1 MTIEFLS
8 DCNVLNF
15 RYYYM
20 FVLTNYAS
28 KGLMDGKSLENNTR
42 PNWDRYFLDLCEAV
56 AKRATCD
63 RGRSGC
69 VIVKDKR
76 IMTTGYVGAPAGLP
90 HCDEAGHD
98 MRKVL
103 DNNGNVT
110 QHCVRT
116 LHAEQN
122 AIIQAARFGIPLEG
136 ATLFCKMTP
145 CRTCAMI
152 IINAGIK
159 KVVCE
164 KRYHAD
170 ADTTQMFKQACVELV
185 VMNDE
190 IEKYDKQ

>member
-1 MTIEFLS
+1 M
-8 DCNVLNF
+8 
-15 RYYYM
+15 
-20 FVLTNYAS
+20 
-28 KGLMDGKSLENNTR
+28 KR

-56 AKRATCD
+56 SKRATCN

-76 IMTTGYVGAPAGLP
+76 IMTTGYVGSPAGLP

-98 MRKVL
+98 MRKVF
-103 DNNGNVT
+103 DNNDNVT

-145 CRTCAMI
+145 CRTCAMM
-152 IINAGIK
+152 IINSGIK
-159 KVVCE
+159 RVVCE
-164 KRYHAD
+164 KHYHAD
-170 ADTTQMFKQACVELV
+170 KDTIEMFKQAGVELA
-185 VMNDE
+185 VMNAE
-190 IEKYDKQ
+190 VEKYDGQ

>member
-1 MTIEFLS
+1 MKFMAA
-8 DCNVLNF
+8 NQ
-15 RYYYM
+15 
-20 FVLTNYAS
+20 
-28 KGLMDGKSLENNTR
+28 R
-42 PNWDRYFLDLCEAV
+42 PDWDRYFLDMCEAV
-56 AKRATCD
+56 ARRATCD
-63 RGRSGC
+63 RGKSGC

-98 MRKVL
+98 MRKVF
-103 DNNGNVT
+103 DINGVVT

-136 ATLFCKMTP
+136 ATLYCKMTP

-159 KVVCE
+159 RVVCE

-170 ADTTQMFKQACVELV
+170 ADTIDMFKQAGIELSI
-185 VMNDE
+185 MNNE
-190 IEKYDKQ
+190 VEKYDKQ

>member
-1 MTIEFLS
+1 ME
-8 DCNVLNF
+8 
-15 RYYYM
+15 
-20 FVLTNYAS
+20 S
-28 KGLMDGKSLENNTR
+28 KAR

-56 AKRATCD
+56 ARRATCD
-63 RGRSGC
+63 RGRCGA

-90 HCDEAGHD
+90 HCDEVGHD
-98 MRKVL
+98 MRKVFD
-103 DNNGNVT
+103 DNNGSVS

-136 ATLFCKMTP
+136 TTLFCKMTP
-145 CRTCAMI
+145 CRTCAMM

-159 KVVCE
+159 RVVCE

-170 ADTTQMFKQACVELV
+170 ADTIDMFKQAGIELTIIS
-185 VMNDE
+185 NE
-190 IEKYDKQ
+190 YEKYDKQ

>member
-1 MTIEFLS
+1 M
-8 DCNVLNF
+8 V
-15 RYYYM
+15 
-20 FVLTNYAS
+20 
-28 KGLMDGKSLENNTR
+28 NTGR
-42 PNWDRYFLDLCEAV
+42 PDWDRYFLDLCEAV
-56 AKRATCD
+56 SKRATCD
-63 RGRSGC
+63 RGRCGA

-98 MRKVL
+98 MRKVI
-103 DNNGNVT
+103 DEHDKIS

-136 ATLFCKMTP
+136 ATLYCKMTP
-145 CRTCAMI
+145 CRTCAMM

-159 KVVCE
+159 RVVCE

-170 ADTTQMFKQACVELV
+170 VETIEMFKQAQVELCV
-185 VMNDE
+185 VNDE
-190 IEKYDKQ
+190 FVKYEGQ

>member
-1 MTIEFLS
+1 MT
-8 DCNVLNF
+8 D
-15 RYYYM
+15 
-20 FVLTNYAS
+20 
-28 KGLMDGKSLENNTR
+28 KR
-42 PNWDRYFLDLCEAV
+42 PDWDRYFLDLCEAI
-56 AKRATCD
+56 AKRATCA
-63 RGRSGC
+63 RGRCGC

-98 MRKVL
+98 LRKVIDYN
-103 DNNGNVT
+103 DNIT

-145 CRTCAMI
+145 CRTCAMM

-159 KVVCE
+159 CVVCE
-164 KRYHAD
+164 NHYHAD
-170 ADTTQMFKQACVELV
+170 GDTIQLFRQADVKLV
-185 VMNDE
+185 VMKE
-190 IEKYDKQ
+190 EVEKYDQQ

>member
-1 MTIEFLS
+1 MT
-8 DCNVLNF
+8 
-15 RYYYM
+15 
-20 FVLTNYAS
+20 
-28 KGLMDGKSLENNTR
+28 SLENNAR

-56 AKRATCD
+56 AKRATCN

>member
-1 MTIEFLS
+1 M
-8 DCNVLNF
+8 F
-15 RYYYM
+15 RRCKTGEL
-20 FVLTNYAS
+20 LTD
-28 KGLMDGKSLENNTR
+28 KR
-42 PNWDRYFLDLCEAV
+42 PDWDRYFLDLCEAV
-56 AKRATCD
+56 AKRATCS
-63 RGRSGC
+63 RGRCGC

-98 MRKVL
+98 MRKVIDYN
-103 DNNGNVT
+103 DNIS

-145 CRTCAMI
+145 CRTCAMM

-159 KVVCE
+159 RVVCE
-164 KRYHAD
+164 NHYHAD
-170 ADTTQMFKQACVELV
+170 EDTIKLFRQANVKLV
-185 VMNDE
+185 VMKE
-190 IEKYDKQ
+190 EVEKYDQQ